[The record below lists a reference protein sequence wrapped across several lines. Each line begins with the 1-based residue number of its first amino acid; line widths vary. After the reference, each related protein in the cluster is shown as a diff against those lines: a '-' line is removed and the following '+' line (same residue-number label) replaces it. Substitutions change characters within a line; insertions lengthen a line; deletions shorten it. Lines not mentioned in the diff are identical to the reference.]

1 MEIVHILAVLITVA
15 HLIFYITAF
24 PLVITGI
31 RSLRPILDFFAWLQM
46 MNAYL
51 SKMTF

>member
-1 MEIVHILAVLITVA
+1 MEIVCILVVLMTVA

-24 PLVITGI
+24 PLVIIGI
-31 RSLRPILDFFAWLQM
+31 RSLRAILDFFAWLQM
-46 MNAYL
+46 MNVYL